1 MRNTLHVHQRM
12 SQRGINSKMLNVV
25 LEYGRLEKN
34 KHVLG
39 RRDAIQLL
47 EEFRAKEVVLKKI
60 IDKGGLVVV
69 SDGES
74 LITTYKYDG
83 RH

>member
-25 LEYGRLEKN
+25 LEYGRLEKDR
-34 KHVLG
+34 HVLG
-39 RRDAIQLL
+39 RKDAIQLL
-47 EEFRAKEVVLKKI
+47 EEFRAQEIVLKKI
-60 IDKGGLVVV
+60 IDKGGMVVV
-69 SDGES
+69 SDNGT
-74 LITTYKYDG
+74 LITTYNYSG